1 MNTIKPKD
9 LKTIIGH
16 QESCAKK
23 APVTMRA
30 TFKLSYLEGL
40 IKALKA
46 CPDFEKDNDYKHNIC
61 ITFVREKTDD
71 KGVFKTHHTCISQ
84 NGVIQVKTSQK
95 SKYGYTQVIPIISG
109 CISELDSN
117 HQNNKFTYLRNKDG
131 VIPFLR
137 PGGEGSGLIPPPPT
151 GGDDSFS

>member
-9 LKTIIGH
+9 LKTIIGN

-30 TFKLSYLEGL
+30 TFKLSYLEEL

-46 CPDFEKDNDYKHNIC
+46 CPDFEKDNNNKHNIC
-61 ITFVREKTDD
+61 ITFVREKIDD
-71 KGVFKTHHTCISQ
+71 KGFFKTHHTGIPQ
-84 NGVIQVKTSQK
+84 NGVIQIKSSEK
-95 SKYGYTQVIPIISG
+95 SKYAYTQLIPIISG
-109 CISELDSN
+109 CISELDKN
-117 HQNNKFTYLRNKDG
+117 FQNNKFKYLRNKDG

-137 PGGEGSGLIPPPPT
+137 PGGEGSGLIPPPPA
-151 GGDDSFS
+151 GSDDDFS

>member
-9 LKTIIGH
+9 LKTIIGY
-16 QESCAKK
+16 QESCSKK
-23 APVTMRA
+23 SPVTMRA
-30 TFKLSYLEGL
+30 TFKLSSLEEL
-40 IKALKA
+40 IKAIKDCPGFEEDNLK
-46 CPDFEKDNDYKHNIC
+46 KHNIC
-61 ITFVREKTDD
+61 ITFVREKTDAQ
-71 KGVFKTHHTCISQ
+71 GAFKSHFTHISQ
-84 NGVIQVKTSQK
+84 NGIIQIKASEK

-109 CISELDSN
+109 CISELDAN
-117 HQNNKFTYLRNKDG
+117 FQNNKFTYLRNKDG